1 MSPELRAGLRAIAEA
16 LPQGALVT
24 VTVPREALLSLLGEE
39 ASSPAAADAP
49 RLLDVEEVA
58 ARLGVKK
65 QFVYRH
71 QQSLG
76 AVRLGGRAIR
86 FPERGVEKY
95 LARRAVNR
103 LGPARC

>member
-1 MSPELRAGLRAIAEA
+1 MSPDLRAGLRALAQA
-16 LPQGALVT
+16 LPQGAAVT

-39 ASSPAAADAP
+39 ASSPAAIDAP
-49 RLLDVEEVA
+49 RLLDVDEVA

-71 QQSLG
+71 QEVLG
-76 AVRLGGRAIR
+76 AIRLGGRAVR

-95 LARRAVNR
+95 LARRSVNR
-103 LGPARC
+103 LGPTRC